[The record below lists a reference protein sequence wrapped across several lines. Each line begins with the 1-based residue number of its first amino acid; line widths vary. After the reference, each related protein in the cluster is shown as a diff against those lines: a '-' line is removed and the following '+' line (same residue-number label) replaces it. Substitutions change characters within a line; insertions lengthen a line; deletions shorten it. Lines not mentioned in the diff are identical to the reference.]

1 MAEPPVDPAE
11 HLPQGKSTISRL
23 WRSAATKMWDHGVTP
38 QSIYRWTG
46 PLGSSMLG
54 KYVANRFAYLSKEDA
69 DDFLGYLGEIS
80 SATGSGEYAVN

>member
-1 MAEPPVDPAE
+1 
-11 HLPQGKSTISRL
+11 
-23 WRSAATKMWDHGVTP
+23 
-38 QSIYRWTG
+38 
-46 PLGSSMLG
+46 MLG